1 MKMFFLGEELTMPD
15 QGENK
20 KTFSIG
26 EVREKTGLT
35 SRQIRY
41 YEQVGLIDS
50 LRTNGKHRRFKE
62 ETIERLL
69 SIKELLKE
77 FSNIEAVREE
87 LESKRKSQSFKDKK
101 DTLHSINYPRAGRQE
116 LTSLYPV
123 SNRADLLTMINGIE
137 NKKQ

>member
-1 MKMFFLGEELTMPD
+1 MPD

-137 NKKQ
+137 NKKK